1 MLGPEVA
8 DAGSDML
15 IPGNHRERREI
26 RVHDDVSKAALP
38 VAELEARQHVL
49 GDVPAKKHVALSKSA
64 VQRIKKVLAS
74 NALAAKDAFDVGRAD
89 FDKLDLSGLDL
100 TSDLSNVHWC
110 PSFLTQNSVL

>member
-1 MLGPEVA
+1 
-8 DAGSDML
+8 ML
-15 IPGNHRERREI
+15 IPGNHRERGEI

-64 VQRIKKVLAS
+64 VQRIKKVLGS
-74 NALAAKDAFDVGRAD
+74 NALAAKDAFHVGRAD

-100 TSDLSNVHWC
+100 TSDLSNVHRV
-110 PSFLTQNSVL
+110 SILSDTKSVL